1 MYQIGI
7 IEDDENILTTLQLA
21 LNAAG
26 YKTWA
31 HTSAEGFLASREHC
45 DLLIVDVNLPKMNGI
60 ALCKLVRQQ
69 SQLPI
74 IVLTAK
80 IDEDTAVSSL
90 SSGANDFI
98 RKPFGMSE
106 LRLRIEK
113 ILQAK
118 ENIKPKLHF
127 RGLEIDPEN
136 RTCRFQGA
144 AVNLTVTEFDI
155 LYLLASM
162 PDRVFSRENIL
173 LHLNETSETADRTLD
188 SHVSRIRQKLKSVD
202 SHEIKVIS
210 VYGVGY
216 KLGNDGT

>member
-113 ILQAK
+113 ILQMNK
-118 ENIKPKLHF
+118 NLKPKLHF
-127 RGLEIDPEN
+127 KGLEIDPEKRN
-136 RTCRFQGA
+136 CHYEGA
-144 AVNLTVTEFDI
+144 NVNLTVTEFDI

-162 PDRVFSRENIL
+162 PDRVFSRESIL
-173 LHLNETSETADRTLD
+173 SYLNETSDTTDRTLD
-188 SHVSRIRQKLKSVD
+188 SHISRIRQKLKSVD
-202 SHEIKVIS
+202 CHKVKVIS

-216 KLGNDGT
+216 KLGNDST